1 MRQNEHRQRNVD
13 PRSCCRSLGVLAV
26 RLYQQLIRT
35 AERGLKPVIGV
46 AGPGELSG
54 ADSGREG

>member
-1 MRQNEHRQRNVD
+1 MD

-35 AERGLKPVIGV
+35 AERGLKPMIGV

>member
-1 MRQNEHRQRNVD
+1 MRQNEHRASPEERGPAELLPQ
-13 PRSCCRSLGVLAV
+13 LAV